1 MSYLLCMGIEKD
13 QMVEG
18 VWGSREDF
26 LFHSLEESQT
36 AERNIFDSDFYNASG
51 NYQNPSL
58 EFSTVCFF
66 LFCVIHLQLHCV
78 LLFLKTNYCF

>member
-1 MSYLLCMGIEKD
+1 MGIEKD

-58 EFSTVCFF
+58 EFSTVFF
-66 LFCVIHLQLHCV
+66 FFVSFICSYIVC
-78 LLFLKTNYCF
+78 CSS

>member
-1 MSYLLCMGIEKD
+1 MGIEKD

-18 VWGSREDF
+18 VWAAERTF
-26 LFHSLEESQT
+26 FFHSLEESQT
-36 AERNIFDSDFYNASG
+36 METNIFDSDFYNAAG
-51 NYQNPSL
+51 NYQNSSL

-78 LLFLKTNYCF
+78 LLFLKTKYCF